1 MKDKNESGTSAQFN
15 APPQYQQPQQYQEPA
30 QQQNQQPA
38 QPYAQQQYAQPQQP
52 AAPYQAQPNYS
63 APQPDYRVQSQ
74 PVPAASPAV
83 AADTALEIRENKVAG
98 VVGAFLFALAGAVVY
113 VILDRMG
120 IISAFSGLIA
130 AVCAFKGYSVFAKKE
145 STFGAV
151 ISIVMAFVVIA
162 LAWYICL
169 SIDVYQS
176 YISWYNSGDI
186 DYKINFFDALRS
198 AHLYLGEE
206 EIGRAYFANLAM
218 GLMFCLLG
226 CISPITAAVRRAKSA
241 KVGEPPLP
249 PQAYAQPPYAPQQ
262 PAQPYAQQP
271 VQQQYAQPQQPA
283 QPYQQPVTPTVPA
296 DETNDEQN

>member
-1 MKDKNESGTSAQFN
+1 MKDKDKNKNGTSAQFN
-15 APPQYQQPQQYQEPA
+15 APPQAYA
-30 QQQNQQPA
+30 QQGA
-38 QPYAQQQYAQPQQP
+38 QPYAQQQFAQPQQSVQQQYAQPQQP
-52 AAPYQAQPNYS
+52 AAPYQAQPNNS
-63 APQPDYRVQSQ
+63 APQPDYRVQPQ
-74 PVPAASPAV
+74 PAPAVSTAV

-98 VVGAFLFALAGAVVY
+98 IVGAFLFALAGAVVY

-169 SIDVYQS
+169 SIDVYKS

-186 DYKINFFDALRS
+186 DYKINFFDALRN
-198 AHLYLGEE
+198 AHLYLGDE
-206 EIGRAYFANLAM
+206 EIGRAYFVNLAM

-226 CISPITAAVRRAKSA
+226 CISPITAAVRRAKDA

-249 PQAYAQPPYAPQQ
+249 PQAYAQ
-262 PAQPYAQQP
+262 QP
-271 VQQQYAQPQQPA
+271 VQQQSAQPQFAQPQQPV
-283 QPYQQPVTPTVPA
+283 QPYRQPVAPTVPA
-296 DETNDEQN
+296 DETNGEQN

>member
-1 MKDKNESGTSAQFN
+1 MKDKNENGTSAQFN
-15 APPQYQQPQQYQEPA
+15 APPQAYAQQSCTPQQPV
-30 QQQNQQPA
+30 
-38 QPYAQQQYAQPQQP
+38 QQQYAQPQQP

-63 APQPDYRVQSQ
+63 APQPDYRVQPQ
-74 PVPAASPAV
+74 PAYAASASPAV

-113 VILDRMG
+113 VIFDRVG
-120 IISAFSGLIA
+120 FISALSGFIGA
-130 AVCAFKGYSVFAKKE
+130 ACAFKGYSVFAKKE

-151 ISIVMAFVVIA
+151 ISIVMAFVVIS

-169 SIDVYQS
+169 SIDIYKT
-176 YISWYNSGDI
+176 YISMYSSGEI
-186 DYKINFFDALRS
+186 DYEINFFDALRN
-198 AHLYLGEE
+198 AHLYLGDE

-249 PQAYAQPPYAPQQ
+249 PQAYAQQA
-262 PAQPYAQQP
+262 AQPYAQQP
-271 VQQQYAQPQQPA
+271 VQQQFVQPQQSA
-283 QPYQQPVTPTVPA
+283 QPYRQPVAPTVPA
-296 DETNDEQN
+296 DETNGEQN

>member
-1 MKDKNESGTSAQFN
+1 MKDKNKNGTSAQFN
-15 APPQYQQPQQYQEPA
+15 APPQAYA
-30 QQQNQQPA
+30 QQDA
-38 QPYAQQQYAQPQQP
+38 QPYAQQQFAQPQQS
-52 AAPYQAQPNYS
+52 AQPNYS
-63 APQPDYRVQSQ
+63 APQPDYRVQPQ
-74 PVPAASPAV
+74 PAYAANAASSAV
-83 AADTALEIRENKVAG
+83 SADTALEIRENKVAG
-98 VVGAFLFALAGAVVY
+98 IVGAFLFALAGAVVY

-186 DYKINFFDALRS
+186 DYKINFFDALRN
-198 AHLYLGEE
+198 AHLYLGDE
-206 EIGRAYFANLAM
+206 EIGRAYFGNLAM

-226 CISPITAAVRRAKSA
+226 CISPITAAVRRAKDA

-249 PQAYAQPPYAPQQ
+249 PQAYAQ
-262 PAQPYAQQP
+262 QP
-271 VQQQYAQPQQPA
+271 VQQQFAQPQQSA
-283 QPYQQPVTPTVPA
+283 QPYRQPVAPTVPA
-296 DETNDEQN
+296 DETNGEQN